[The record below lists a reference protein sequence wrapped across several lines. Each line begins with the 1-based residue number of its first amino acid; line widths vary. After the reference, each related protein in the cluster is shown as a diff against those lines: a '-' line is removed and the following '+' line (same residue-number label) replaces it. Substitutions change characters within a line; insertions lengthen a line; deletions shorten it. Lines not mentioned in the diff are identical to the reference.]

1 MQNRRY
7 SPVENA
13 TKESLKLQE
22 GETYTLIFV
31 VQKSASEKKIKMKKR
46 MRLLKCYRHHAV
58 FEDDKGMQ
66 HSYRYWDIER
76 LLLGEQR

>member
-1 MQNRRY
+1 MQERRY
-7 SPVENA
+7 NLSENA
-13 TKESLKLQE
+13 TKESLQLEE
-22 GETYTLIFV
+22 GEVYTLIFV
-31 VQKSASEKKIKMKKR
+31 VQKNASEKRVKTKKR